1 MGLPLPSEDDGN
13 TDGIASHDERWECP
27 RCSAAAPA
35 PMQVNRQTMT
45 LVVHVREYMNE
56 SIEKTVRPG
65 VRFGVILTDS
75 FLFKL
80 KKKRACACV
89 HTLLQMQPN
98 HFSNSPPK
106 CRDHSNE
113 NKAKSSV
120 GGSIIFLTKSKLP
133 SSKNHDTQ
141 QAPNSK

>member
-56 SIEKTVRPG
+56 SIEKTV
-65 VRFGVILTDS
+65 
-75 FLFKL
+75 
-80 KKKRACACV
+80 
-89 HTLLQMQPN
+89 LL
-98 HFSNSPPK
+98 
-106 CRDHSNE
+106 
-113 NKAKSSV
+113 
-120 GGSIIFLTKSKLP
+120 
-133 SSKNHDTQ
+133 SSKCVITIILINVLIQFFCLGLVVRCLCPSRYNDLE
-141 QAPNSK
+141 AFVLVLNLVR